1 MKNFDLKNIPLLW
14 QTFIV
19 IILTIIFVLGFSTI
33 ITINNVNINFDNF
46 IVKQGETLGK
56 GYGRELSEIYKEEKH
71 EKIVDEFKN
80 TVIEGTIISVV
91 IAVIISSVLAYIFSK
106 KITKPI
112 IRLNESISNVAKLK
126 NVKHL
131 SASGTKEITD
141 LALSYNSMIDRLISL
156 EDMRDDLVDDVVHEL
171 RTPLAR
177 IVGDLE
183 GVRDKIYQAD
193 ETVISRVLRNAYRLD
208 TLINRLTHFANIRA
222 GKIKITKK
230 KIFVHKIIKDIIS
243 TIDIKEYPAVNIKNL
258 VSKKLTI
265 DADIEL
271 ITEVFENLI
280 NNAIKYTNNG
290 FINILNNSANNQ
302 LYFID
307 SGVGIKK
314 ENLQNI
320 FERFYRV
327 DKSRN
332 VKSGGLG
339 LGLAIVR
346 EIVEAHGWNISAMSP
361 LKDFFDTNIEV
372 KEIIIKENKISNVN
386 FLNNNGSA
394 FVIDISPVSK

>member
-19 IILTIIFVLGFSTI
+19 IILTIIFVLGISTI

-183 GVRDKIYQAD
+183 GVRDKIYKAD

-230 KIFVHKIIKDIIS
+230 KIFVHKIIEDIIS

-265 DADIEL
+265 DADLEL

-346 EIVEAHGWNISAMSP
+346 EIVEAHGWIISAMSP
-361 LKDFFDTNIEV
+361 IKDFFDTNIEV
-372 KEIIIKENKISNVN
+372 KEIIIKENKISDINI
-386 FLNNNGSA
+386 LNNNGSA
-394 FVIDISPVSK
+394 FIIDISPVSK

>member
-183 GVRDKIYQAD
+183 GVRDKIYKAD
-193 ETVISRVLRNAYRLD
+193 ETMISRVLKNAYRLD

-230 KIFVHKIIKDIIS
+230 KIFVHKIIEDIIS

-265 DADIEL
+265 DADLEL

-386 FLNNNGSA
+386 LLNNNGSA

>member
-183 GVRDKIYQAD
+183 GVRDKIYQVD

-265 DADIEL
+265 DADLEL

-372 KEIIIKENKISNVN
+372 KEIIIKENKISDIN

>member
-183 GVRDKIYQAD
+183 GVRDKIYKAD